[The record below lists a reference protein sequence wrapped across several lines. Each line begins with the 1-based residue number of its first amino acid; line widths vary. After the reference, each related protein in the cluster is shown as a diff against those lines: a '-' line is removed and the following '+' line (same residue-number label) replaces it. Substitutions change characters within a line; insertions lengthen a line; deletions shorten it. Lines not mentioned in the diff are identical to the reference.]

1 MTEEEN
7 IKLHLKEMLFWFHSF
22 CEENKIRYYA
32 LGGTLLGALRHKG
45 FIPWDDD
52 VDIGVP
58 RPDYEKLISSIK
70 NNSERYVL
78 ESPNDNADD
87 FFYPYAKLYDTRT
100 TAVEH
105 NKYKTK
111 RGIYLDIFPIDG
123 IGNTA
128 KEVKKN
134 FNSFNWKFNLLV
146 SRTNSVKKG
155 RSRAKN
161 LVIILIN
168 IVPQFIINDKK
179 LLRYV
184 CKECRRY
191 DYETSAFCGNLVGAY
206 HRKEIVPKSVFG
218 NPTPYQFEDFIING
232 PEKASEYLSHIYG
245 DWETIPPVEKRKGHH
260 GFDMVDLSESYCRLQ
275 SNPIGN
281 PADR

>member
-22 CEENKIRYYA
+22 CEENEIRYYA

-58 RPDYEKLISSIK
+58 RPDYEKLISLMK

-111 RGIYLDIFPIDG
+111 RGIFLDIFPIDG
-123 IGNTA
+123 IGNA
-128 KEVKKN
+128 EQEVNRN
-134 FNSFNWKFNLLV
+134 FRKFDLKFNFFV
-146 SRTNSVKKG
+146 SRTCDIRKG
-155 RSRAKN
+155 RSKIKN
-161 LVIILIN
+161 MIIFVSNLIPGF
-168 IVPQFIINDKK
+168 IVDDKK
-179 LLRYV
+179 LLEGICR
-184 CKECRRY
+184 ECRKY
-191 DYETSAFCGNLVGAY
+191 DYEASAYYMCWY
-206 HRKEIVPKSVFG
+206 IVKG
-218 NPTPYQFEDFIING
+218 ILKYR
-232 PEKASEYLSHIYG
+232 YL
-245 DWETIPPVEKRKGHH
+245 T
-260 GFDMVDLSESYCRLQ
+260 
-275 SNPIGN
+275 
-281 PADR
+281 